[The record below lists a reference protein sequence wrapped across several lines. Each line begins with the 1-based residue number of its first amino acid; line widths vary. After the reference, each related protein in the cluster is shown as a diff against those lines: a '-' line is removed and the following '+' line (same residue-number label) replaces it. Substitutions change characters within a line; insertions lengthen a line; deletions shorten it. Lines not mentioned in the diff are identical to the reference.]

1 MKKQVLFGIA
11 LLCSAFLSNVR
22 AADPTVDPATYAPRG
37 ENGEY
42 TFENKWLYSANRG
55 NYNTGDDFIGPSGYV
70 RGMAAKDGKM
80 LFIDRENKQI
90 TVVNGETG
98 LKEAPIVL
106 ASNIFTYMGKNKA
119 GTADSMYVA
128 GTLPF
133 NDIKIDNAGNVLLG
147 NCITSNLGRFQI
159 WKVNLNDGTGTLVI
173 DQPDL
178 KDLFDDAT
186 IRFDA
191 FGVYG
196 DVNNDAIIMAQN
208 QLAMETYKWTITD
221 GVVAGDPEVIYIDI
235 VTAGTYL
242 TGMGNPGTAPQ
253 VFPVDEN
260 YYYLD
265 GNATYPTL
273 IDMDGNIIDGFYNN
287 PSALVD
293 EITSPGES
301 WQMNQGHNGIAEFQV
316 GDEYFVVMAATNTAG
331 TPPSTFRLFKFADA
345 GKAFE
350 GLQCLWTFPQEG
362 MGATSNPYRTAV
374 PAVEVENN
382 IAKIYVYTGENGYG
396 VYEFKVG
403 GASGIKDPKQ
413 NGGKISVVG
422 DIIKFLEGPVS
433 TVSVYGVTGQLVTK
447 ATNVES
453 ITVPQGGVY
462 VVKATTM
469 NGETAI
475 QKVIVK

>member
-1 MKKQVLFGIA
+1 
-11 LLCSAFLSNVR
+11 
-22 AADPTVDPATYAPRG
+22 
-37 ENGEY
+37 Y
-42 TFENKWLYSANRG
+42 TLTNKWLYSVTLG
-55 NYNTGDDFIGPSGYV
+55 NYVAAADKIGTSGFV
-70 RGMAAKDGKM
+70 RGMAVKDGKM
-80 LFIDRENKQI
+80 LFIDREKKQI

-98 LKEAPIVL
+98 LTEAPIVL
-106 ASNIFTYMGKNKA
+106 ASNIFTYMGRNKA
-119 GTADSMYVA
+119 DTADSVWVA
-128 GTLPF
+128 GTLPY
-133 NDIKIDNAGNVLLG
+133 NDIKVDNAGNVLLG
-147 NCITSNLGRFQI
+147 NCITSSAGRFQV
-159 WKVNLNDGTGTLVI
+159 WKVNLTDGSGTLVV

-178 KDLFDDAT
+178 ATLFPDAT

-221 GVVAGDPEVIYIDI
+221 GVAGDPEVIYIDN

-265 GNATYPTL
+265 GWATYPTL
-273 IDMDGNIIDGFYNN
+273 IDMDGNIIDGFFNN

-293 EITSPGES
+293 NITSPGES
-301 WQMNQGHNGIAEFQV
+301 WSMNQGHNGIAEFQV

-345 GKAFE
+345 GKAFT
-350 GLQCLWTFPQEG
+350 GIQCLWTFPQEG

-374 PAVEVENN
+374 PSVEVEGNT
-382 IAKIYVYTGENGYG
+382 AKIYAYTGENGYG
-396 VYEFKVG
+396 VYEFKVNV
-403 GASGIKDPKQ
+403 SGIKDVKQ
-413 NGGKISVVG
+413 AVVKISVDG
-422 DIIKFLEGPVS
+422 NKINFLDGPVS

-453 ITVPQGGVY
+453 ITVPKEGVY

-475 QKVIVK
+475 QKVIAK

>member
-22 AADPTVDPATYAPRG
+22 AAGPAVDPATYAPRG
-37 ENGEY
+37 DNGEY
-42 TFENKWLYSANRG
+42 TFENKWLYSAKRG
-55 NYNTGDDFIGPSGYV
+55 NYNTAADLIGTAGVV

-98 LKEAPIVL
+98 LKEAPIML
-106 ASNIFTYMGKNKA
+106 ASYIFTDDEGNQ
-119 GTADSMYVA
+119 A

-147 NCITSNLGRFQI
+147 NCITSNAQPFQI
-159 WKVNLNDGTGTLVI
+159 WKVNLEDGTGTLVI
-173 DQPDL
+173 NQADL
-178 KDLFDDAT
+178 EDLFPDAT

-196 DVNNDAIIMAQN
+196 DVDNDAIIMAQN

-221 GVVAGDPEVIYIDI
+221 GVAGDPEVIYIDN
-235 VTAGTYL
+235 VTEGTYL

-265 GNATYPTL
+265 GNATFPTL
-273 IDMDGNIIDGFYNN
+273 IDMDGNIIDDFFNK

-293 EITSPGES
+293 EITSPGNS
-301 WQMNQGHNGIAEFQV
+301 WRMNEGHNGIAEFQV
-316 GDEYFVVMAATNTAG
+316 GDEYFVVMAATNTAA

-362 MGATSNPYRTAV
+362 MGGTSNPYRTAV
-374 PAVEVENN
+374 PSVEVEGNT
-382 IAKIYVYTGENGYG
+382 AKIYVYTGENGYG
-396 VYEFKVG
+396 LYDFIVNV
-403 GASGIKDPKQ
+403 SGIKDVKQ
-413 NGGKISVVG
+413 AVVKISVDG
-422 DIIKFLEGPVS
+422 NKINFLDGPVS
-433 TVSVYGVTGQLVTK
+433 TVNVYGVTGQLVTK

-453 ITVPQGGVY
+453 ITVPKEGVY

-475 QKVIVK
+475 QKVIAK

>member
-11 LLCSAFLSNVR
+11 LLCSAFLCNVR
-22 AADPTVDPATYAPRG
+22 AAEPAVDPDPYAPRG
-37 ENGEY
+37 DGRY
-42 TFENKWLYSANRG
+42 TFENKWLYSAKRG
-55 NYNTGDDFIGPSGYV
+55 NYNTAADLIGTAQYV

-80 LFIDRENKQI
+80 LFIDREKKQI

-98 LKEAPIVL
+98 LKEAPIIL
-106 ASNIFTYMGKNKA
+106 ADNIFTYEEDGEIKQA
-119 GTADSMYVA
+119 GV
-128 GTLPF
+128 LPF

-147 NCITSNLGRFQI
+147 NCITSSAGRFQI
-159 WKVNLNDGTGTLVI
+159 WKVNLNDGTGTLII
-173 DQPDL
+173 DQADL
-178 KDLFDDAT
+178 ATLFPDAT

-196 DVNNDAIIMAQN
+196 DVDNNAIIMAQN
-208 QLAMETYKWTITD
+208 QLAMETYKWTIT
-221 GVVAGDPEVIYIDI
+221 GGVAGEPEVIYIDN
-235 VTAGTYL
+235 VTEGTYL

-265 GNATYPTL
+265 GNATFPTL
-273 IDMDGNIIDGFYNN
+273 IDMDGNIIDGFFNN
-287 PSALVD
+287 PSALID
-293 EITSPGES
+293 SITSPGNK
-301 WQMNQGHNGIAEFQV
+301 WRMNEGHNGIAEFQV

-345 GKAFE
+345 GKAFT

-374 PAVEVENN
+374 PSVEVEGN

-396 VYEFKVG
+396 RYDLTVNV
-403 GASGIKDPKQ
+403 SGVKDVKQ
-413 NGGKISVVG
+413 AIVKISVDG
-422 DIIKFLEGPVS
+422 NKINFLDGPVS

-447 ATNVES
+447 ATHVES
-453 ITVPQGGVY
+453 ITVPKEGVY

-475 QKVIVK
+475 QKVIAK

>member
-11 LLCSAFLSNVR
+11 LLCSAFLCNVR
-22 AADPTVDPATYAPRG
+22 AANPAVDPATYAPRG
-37 ENGEY
+37 DGRY
-42 TFENKWLYSANRG
+42 TFENKWLYSAKRG
-55 NYNTGDDFIGPSGYV
+55 NYNTAADLIGTAGFV

-80 LFIDRENKQI
+80 LFIDREKKQI

-98 LKEAPIVL
+98 LKEAPIIL
-106 ASNIFTYMGKNKA
+106 ADNIFTYEEDGEIKQA
-119 GTADSMYVA
+119 GV
-128 GTLPF
+128 LPF

-147 NCITSNLGRFQI
+147 NCITSSAGRFQI
-159 WKVNLNDGTGTLVI
+159 WKVNLNDGTGTLII
-173 DQPDL
+173 DQANL
-178 KDLFDDAT
+178 ATLFPDAT

-196 DVNNDAIIMAQN
+196 DVDNNAIIMAQN
-208 QLAMETYKWTITD
+208 QLAMETYKWTIT
-221 GVVAGDPEVIYIDI
+221 GGVAGDPEVIYIDN
-235 VTAGTYL
+235 VTEGTYL

-265 GNATYPTL
+265 GNATFPTL
-273 IDMDGNIIDGFYNN
+273 IDMDGNIIDGFFNN

-293 EITSPGES
+293 EITSPGNS
-301 WQMNQGHNGIAEFQV
+301 WRMNEGHNGIAEFQV
-316 GDEYFVVMAATNTAG
+316 GDEHFVVMAATNTAG

-345 GKAFE
+345 GKAFT

-374 PAVEVENN
+374 PSVEVEGN

-396 VYEFKVG
+396 RYDLTVNV
-403 GASGIKDPKQ
+403 SGVKDVKQ
-413 NGGKISVVG
+413 AIVKISVDG
-422 DIIKFLEGPVS
+422 NKINFLDGPVS

-447 ATNVES
+447 ATHVES
-453 ITVPQGGVY
+453 ITVPKEGVY

>member
-22 AADPTVDPATYAPRG
+22 AAEPAVDPATYAPRG
-37 ENGEY
+37 DNGEY
-42 TFENKWLYSANRG
+42 TFENKWLYSAKRG
-55 NYNTGDDFIGPSGYV
+55 NYNTAADLIGTAGFV

-80 LFIDRENKQI
+80 LFIDREKKQI

-159 WKVNLNDGTGTLVI
+159 WKVNLNDGTGTPVI
-173 DQPDL
+173 DQANL
-178 KDLFDDAT
+178 ATLFPDAT

-221 GVVAGDPEVIYIDI
+221 GVAGDPEVIYIDN
-235 VTAGTYL
+235 VTEGTYL

-273 IDMDGNIIDGFYNN
+273 IDMDGNIIDGFFNN

-293 EITSPGES
+293 NITSPGES
-301 WQMNQGHNGIAEFQV
+301 WSMNQGHNGIAEFQV

-345 GKAFE
+345 GKAFT
-350 GLQCLWTFPQEG
+350 GIQCLWTFPQEG

-374 PAVEVENN
+374 PSVEVEGNT
-382 IAKIYVYTGENGYG
+382 AKIYAYTGENGYG
-396 VYEFKVG
+396 VYEFKVNV
-403 GASGIKDPKQ
+403 SGIKDVKQ
-413 NGGKISVVG
+413 AVVKISVDG
-422 DIIKFLEGPVS
+422 NKINFLDGPVS

-453 ITVPQGGVY
+453 ITVPKEGVY

-475 QKVIVK
+475 QKVIAK